1 MILKTILSNLWD
13 AAKAMLRGKFI
24 TSNAYLRKEERLKS
38 NEISYVI
45 KKLEKKKKEQINLP
59 SPH

>member
-24 TSNAYLRKEERLKS
+24 TLNAYLRKEERLKS

-45 KKLEKKKKEQINLP
+45 KKLEKKKRTN
-59 SPH
+59 